1 MEEKKFYI
9 TEVTRYLEK
18 QGIKVDPKELEKAI
32 PLFSE
37 DTKPKPKPKGK
48 TLRIVRKKKKT
59 PKLNIVRFTYSDFV
73 TICKRNDIQYFPFN
87 DINCWSGPAINVG
100 KEFLEETLKL
110 FKKKDIHLV
119 ERGDGEFTIIRPK
132 SLEEDKTKY
141 PEVIFDTDDSDED
154 EIDCENWVKWK
165 YNGAFY
171 WHDTE
176 TDLLYCYETENK
188 VGRKIDNYQ
197 AEFY

>member
-1 MEEKKFYI
+1 MEVKTHYI
-9 TEVTRYLEK
+9 TEIVKYLEK
-18 QGIKVDPKELEKAI
+18 QGIKVDLKELDKAI
-32 PLFSE
+32 PAFTQQPS
-37 DTKPKPKPKGK
+37 K
-48 TLRIVRKKKKT
+48 TLRIVRKKKKS

-73 TICKRNDIQYFPFN
+73 SICKRNNIQYFPFN
-87 DINCWSGPAINVG
+87 DINSWSGPAINVC
-100 KEFLEETLKL
+100 KEKLEETLEL

-132 SLEEDKTKY
+132 SLEEDKTEY
-141 PEVIFDTDDSDED
+141 PKVIFDTDDSDED
-154 EIDCENWVKWK
+154 EVDCENWVKWK

>member
-1 MEEKKFYI
+1 MEAKTKKYYI
-9 TEVTRYLEK
+9 TQIVKYLEK
-18 QGIKVDPKELEKAI
+18 QGIKVDPTELEKAV

-37 DTKPKPKPKGK
+37 DIKPKPKAK

-73 TICKRNDIQYFPFN
+73 SICKKNNIQYFPFN

-100 KEFLEETLKL
+100 KEYLEETLEL

-132 SLEEDKTKY
+132 SLEKDKTKY
-141 PEVIFDTDDSDED
+141 PQVVFDTDDED
-154 EIDCENWVKWK
+154 EIDCDNWVKWK

>member
-1 MEEKKFYI
+1 MEAKTKKYYV
-9 TEVTRYLEK
+9 TEIAKYLEK
-18 QGIKVDPKELEKAI
+18 QGIKVDPKELDKAI
-32 PLFSE
+32 PTFVPQKSE
-37 DTKPKPKPKGK
+37 SSI
-48 TLRIVRKKKKT
+48 RIIRKKKKT
-59 PKLNIVRFTYSDFV
+59 PKLNIVRFKYSDFV
-73 TICKRNDIQYFPFN
+73 SICKRNNIQYFPFN
-87 DINCWSGPAINVG
+87 DINSWSGPAINIT
-100 KEFLEETLKL
+100 KEKLEETLEL

-119 ERGDGEFTIIRPK
+119 KRGDGEFTIIRPK

-141 PEVIFDTDDSDED
+141 PQVVFDTDDED
-154 EIDCENWVKWK
+154 EVDSENWVKWK

-188 VGRKIDNYQ
+188 VGRKIDNFQ